1 MRPIERQWANAV
13 LSGFLVGELGSQHGA
28 APPLDDVD
36 YSSGIA
42 SLIEHGNP
50 IASTGVR
57 LALATIVTSPLWH
70 WGQRRTMLEMS
81 PEERCAI
88 LSELVDH
95 KLFAVRELAILM
107 KIQAA
112 MALFKSPAMRAW
124 SGVVRSGDHG
134 RRRLGLLS
142 AVPGGV

>member
-1 MRPIERQWANAV
+1 MRAIEKQWANAV
-13 LSGFLVGELGSQHGA
+13 LSGFLVGELPRGEGA
-28 APPLDDVD
+28 APPLHDVD

-50 IASTGVR
+50 IASAGVR
-57 LALATIVTSPLWH
+57 MALATIVTSPLWH
-70 WGQRRTMLEMS
+70 WGQRRTMVEMS

-88 LSELVDH
+88 LAELVDH

-124 SGVVRSGDHG
+124 SGVVRSDG
-134 RRRLGLLS
+134 RRRLGLLQT
-142 AVPGGV
+142 APGGV

>member
-1 MRPIERQWANAV
+1 MRAIERQWANAV
-13 LSGFLVGELGSQHGA
+13 LSGFLVGELPREQGA
-28 APPLDDVD
+28 APPLGDVD

-50 IASTGVR
+50 IASAGVR
-57 LALATIVTSPLWH
+57 VALATIVTAPLWH
-70 WGQRRTMLEMS
+70 WGQRRTMVDMS

-88 LSELVDH
+88 LAELVDH
-95 KLFAVRELAILM
+95 PLFAVRELAILM
-107 KIQAA
+107 KIQAS

-124 SGVVRSGDHG
+124 SGYG
-134 RRRLGLLS
+134 REDNRRHLGVLR